1 MARSDLAGARATS
14 LLGHGGEGPET
25 QPIHTDVPPST
36 GLAGAAAFGS
46 GTHADVLQNLG
57 GAESGFLDALK
68 VPLASA
74 LSLST
79 CPPLARA
86 ASCPCL
92 G

>member
-1 MARSDLAGARATS
+1 MATEGRAPKPNPS
-14 LLGHGGEGPET
+14 N
-25 QPIHTDVPPST
+25 TDVPPST

-68 VPLASA
+68 VPLVSA